1 MILPNRALYDFEIN
15 EYAKHEKISHFRGVY
30 CIDRLP
36 AAPRR
41 EEAAVVNL
49 DFEKNKGT
57 HWVCYKKIGKSV
69 LYFDS
74 YGNLRPPLVLEKY
87 FKGCD
92 IEYNYERKQAYNTFN
107 CGHLCLKFLTT
118 SQ

>member
-1 MILPNRALYDFEIN
+1 LP
-15 EYAKHEKISHFRGVY
+15 V
-30 CIDRLP
+30 
-36 AAPRR
+36 APRR

-57 HWVCYKKIGKSV
+57 HWVCYKKTGKSV

-74 YGNLRPPLVLEKY
+74 FGNLRPPLELEKY

-92 IEYNYERKQAYNTFN
+92 IEYNYERTQAYDTFN

-118 SQ
+118 KQ